1 MISEYNEC
9 NASYINRVWLA
20 VLFQVVF
27 TCQYVPAQVLRKIES
42 KEITLRIDNLSSNV
56 NWQLTLASSGDTLY
70 SGPLNQFFS
79 IELDKSKAYHANIYL
94 PEGAY
99 AREFFINPLLHD
111 LPVVRF
117 TCYQASAQAH
127 DPLIERYSEAVR
139 HLTRAVWPIVTS
151 SAMLSHAYAEINKQ
165 LNIAEATL
173 SDMFYM
179 PFQKAVIRD
188 SVIEPVRWYINSV
201 QTRYE
206 AESDSARVEAETS
219 TNGRREVLES
229 RKGARSLRMTSLS
242 NEAYMMVR
250 SIAYASAYQMP
261 KWMRSKDGTLD
272 RRLSLDVAK
281 KVLSIAGESCACE
294 VGYGLYQRS
303 SVVPGFHFERC
314 TEELPRYLMSLAE
327 TDSSYFCSRLRID
340 LQSLCDALSTKVI
353 DSFEG
358 TRYDSVIITREI
370 NPDSMYMLHFWGTWC
385 KPCIDSYDLVEATAD
400 TIESMGFRTIHIAC
414 ENSAR
419 FPIWK
424 RFSQN
429 RSGEQL
435 FTHKSQGSI
444 KRLADQL
451 AISSFPTILI
461 LGKGGEIIARDI
473 EIENVVDFVRRV
485 AKRY

>member
-1 MISEYNEC
+1 MISAYNEC

-20 VLFQVVF
+20 VFFLVVF
-27 TCQYVPAQVLRKIES
+27 TCQYVPAQVLRETES
-42 KEITLRIDNLSSNV
+42 KVIALRIDNLSSAV
-56 NWQLTLASSGDTLY
+56 NWRLTLASSGDTLY
-70 SGPLNQFFS
+70 SGPLDQYFS
-79 IELDKSKAYHANIYL
+79 IELDKRKAYHVNVYL
-94 PEGAY
+94 EGAY
-99 AREFFINPLLHD
+99 TREFFINPLLHD
-111 LPVVRF
+111 PPVVRF
-117 TCYQASAQAH
+117 TCYQASAQAN
-127 DPLIERYSEAVR
+127 DPVIERYSEAVR
-139 HLTRAVWPIVTS
+139 HLLRAVYPIVTS
-151 SAMLSHAYAEINKQ
+151 SATLSQAYAEISKQ
-165 LNIAEATL
+165 LNSAEATL

-179 PFQKAVIRD
+179 PLQRAIVRD
-188 SVIEPVRWYINSV
+188 SVIEPVRRYINSV

-206 AESDSARVEAETS
+206 AEWDSARVEAETS

-229 RKGARSLRMTSLS
+229 RKGARSLRKASLS

-250 SIAYASAYQMP
+250 SVAYASAFEMP
-261 KWMRSKDGTLD
+261 KWMRSKDHTID
-272 RRLSLDVAK
+272 KRLSVDVAK
-281 KVLSIAGESCACE
+281 RVLSIVGESCACE
-294 VGYGLYQRS
+294 AGYGLYHRS

-327 TDSSYFCSRLRID
+327 TDSSYFCGRLRID
-340 LQSLCDALSTKVI
+340 LQNLCDALSTKVI

-358 TRYDSVIITREI
+358 TRTDSVFITRKI
-370 NPDSMYMLHFWGTWC
+370 HPDSMYMLHFWGTWC
-385 KPCIDSYDLVEATAD
+385 KPCIESYDLVEATAD

-414 ENSAR
+414 ENSDR

-435 FTHKSQGSI
+435 FTHKSQGTI

-451 AISSFPTILI
+451 AISAFPTILI

-485 AKRY
+485 VQR